1 MDKRKEE
8 NDWMSV
14 PEFGGW
20 EKGEKGTN
28 YSRVFSRAC
37 HNKQE
42 EEVKSS
48 LAPQQELVSKSR
60 DDDSIMVTTNIY

>member
-1 MDKRKEE
+1 
-8 NDWMSV
+8 MSV

-20 EKGEKGTN
+20 EKGERGTN

-37 HNKQE
+37 HNKQQGV
-42 EEVKSS
+42 VKSS
-48 LAPQQELVSKSR
+48 QAHEQELVSKSC